1 MCSVCQGDQGAVG
14 QEVWCQLACR
24 RRRGIW
30 LRDQLRG
37 NAGNAIVLLNAKRH
51 QNERRNLLSEKN
63 WLRDQLQGNA
73 GNAIGFTLM
82 KNAIKLK
89 EEFGGS

>member
-1 MCSVCQGDQGAVG
+1 MFNNVFTSVCQGDQGAVG

-37 NAGNAIVLLNAKRH
+37 NAGNAIV
-51 QNERRNLLSEKN
+51 
-63 WLRDQLQGNA
+63 
-73 GNAIGFTLM
+73 FTSM
-82 KNAIKLK
+82 QNAIKMK
-89 EEFGGS
+89 EEVCCRRKFGLEISCEVTQETPLFLLPCKTPSN

>member
-1 MCSVCQGDQGAVG
+1 VCQGDQGAVG

-37 NAGNAIVLLNAKRH
+37 TNAGNAIV
-51 QNERRNLLSEKN
+51 
-63 WLRDQLQGNA
+63 
-73 GNAIGFTLM
+73 FTSM
-82 KNAIKLK
+82 QNAIKLK
-89 EEFGGS
+89 EEFGGSWHVVLGEGFGFE